1 MVRDGSVNNFK
12 EIYRVCQIRIGERE
26 QGVKLTLLDLCA
38 NQSIKTVFQSFNRN
52 VIKEEEMYRDK
63 KVAVVVPAYNEE
75 KMIGQVISTIPP
87 YVDQIV
93 IIDDASTDQTK
104 EVVKAY
110 QKEDNRIVYIR
121 HEINKGVGGAIITG
135 YKWAR
140 DHGMD
145 ISVVMAGDGQMDP
158 NDLPKLLE
166 PIVEGKAD
174 YSKGNRLFTGKAWK
188 IIPKTRYLGNGV
200 LSFLT
205 KIASG
210 YWHVA
215 DSQSGYTA
223 ATLEVL
229 KTIDLDAIYKRYGM
243 PNDLLVR
250 LNVYNF
256 RVQDVPVNPVYGIGE
271 RSRMKIYKVVFTLS
285 FLLIKLFLWRLKE
298 KYIIRDFHPLVL
310 FYLLGFFLTPIGIG
324 FGLYLLIYRIVLGP
338 VAATSALF
346 SALFTISGL
355 QSLFF
360 AMWFD
365 MEYNKGLK

>member
-1 MVRDGSVNNFK
+1 
-12 EIYRVCQIRIGERE
+12 
-26 QGVKLTLLDLCA
+26 
-38 NQSIKTVFQSFNRN
+38 
-52 VIKEEEMYRDK
+52 MYRGK
-63 KVAVVVPAYNEE
+63 KVAVIVPAFNEE
-75 KMIGQVISTIPP
+75 KLIGKVLSTIPP
-87 YVDQIV
+87 FVDHIV
-93 IIDDASTDQTK
+93 VIDDASFDRTG
-104 EVVKAY
+104 EIVKAC
-110 QKEDNRIVYIR
+110 QKEDPRIIYIL
-121 HEINKGVGGAIITG
+121 HQKNEGVGGAITTG

-140 DHGMD
+140 DHEIE
-145 ISVVMAGDGQMDP
+145 ISVVMAGDAQMDP
-158 NDLPKLLE
+158 KDLPRLLD
-166 PIVEGKAD
+166 PLVEGKAD

-188 IIPKTRYLGNGV
+188 IIPKTRYLGNGI

-223 ATLEVL
+223 ITLEVL
-229 KTIDLDAIYKRYGM
+229 KTIDLDTIYKRYGM
-243 PNDLLVR
+243 PNYLLVK

-256 RVQDVPVNPVYGIGE
+256 RVKDIPVTPVYGIGE
-271 RSRMKIYKVVFTLS
+271 RSQMKIYRVIFSLS
-285 FLLIKLFLWRLKE
+285 FLLLRLFFWRLKE

-310 FYLLGFFLTPIGIG
+310 FYLLGLSLTPIGVG
-324 FGLYLLIYRIVLGP
+324 FGLYLLAYRVFIGP

-365 MEYNKGLK
+365 MEYNKDLK